1 MKAQKH
7 IKREIIKKKGVTAMD
22 KIPTWRKYFLS
33 VEEASAYYGIGVK
46 RLYGIIKDNPNADF
60 ILEIGSHVRIKR
72 IKFEKYL
79 NNSTVV

>member
-1 MKAQKH
+1 
-7 IKREIIKKKGVTAMD
+7 MD
-22 KIPTWRKYFLS
+22 KIPTWRKYSLS

-72 IKFEKYL
+72 IKFEEYL